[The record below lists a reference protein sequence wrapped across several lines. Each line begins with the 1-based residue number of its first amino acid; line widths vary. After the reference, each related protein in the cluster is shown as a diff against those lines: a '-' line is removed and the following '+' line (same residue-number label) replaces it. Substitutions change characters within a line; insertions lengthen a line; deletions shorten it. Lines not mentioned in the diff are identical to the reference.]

1 MESFRK
7 PFADCGRRGDFMRK
21 CLLIYFISC
30 GCLLLCCCSRI
41 GIENS
46 AHSNDSNNIDYIEN
60 EINLPHGTI
69 GTSIEELIESTR
81 IFDSFLDFTYD
92 DFQYADNKVYTQI
105 KDAYASIDFFGE
117 FLKGNL
123 EKYPLYKDKY
133 LSLLDN
139 KVRFSVKE
147 SSEEYFLHDFFSPSF
162 DMRNYTYYFFDMNI
176 DDNPELAI
184 VYNNAI
190 HIFHFDE
197 ILDEFSLWL
206 DMSPSWYQLNGSL
219 KIRWNRD
226 GLSHVFYQLD
236 ENGKEFISVYFHSA
250 QKPNSKG
257 EAEEYYMVALP
268 NHLFESGNIVI
279 TEELLS
285 QAYYSKS
292 YKLLYFRL
300 EEEQYYEITKSYF
313 DAEKLANEALKDVSF
328 SFEEL
333 FEE

>member
-1 MESFRK
+1 
-7 PFADCGRRGDFMRK
+7 MRK
-21 CLLIYFISC
+21 CLLICFISC
-30 GCLLLCCCSRI
+30 GYLLLFCCSRI
-41 GIENS
+41 GMENS
-46 AHSNDSNNIDYIEN
+46 ALSNDSNNINYIEN
-60 EINLPHGTI
+60 EINLHQD
-69 GTSIEELIESTR
+69 TSTNIEEMIESER

-92 DFQYADNKVYTQI
+92 DFQYADNKVYTQL
-105 KDAYASIDFFGE
+105 KDVYGSIDFFSD
-117 FLKGNL
+117 FLKGNT

-133 LSLLDN
+133 LNLLDN
-139 KVRFSVKE
+139 KVRFLVKE
-147 SSEEYFLHDFFSPSF
+147 SSEEYFLNDFFSPSF
-162 DMRNYTYYFFDMNI
+162 DMRSCTYYFFDMNK

-184 VYNNAI
+184 VYNNATY
-190 HIFHFDE
+190 IFHYDE

-219 KIRWNRD
+219 KIRWDRD

-236 ENGKEFISVYFHSA
+236 ENGKELISVYFHST

-257 EAEEYYMVALP
+257 EAEEYYMAALP
-268 NHLFESGNIVI
+268 NYFFESGNIVI
-279 TEELLS
+279 TEELIS

-300 EEEQYYEITKSYF
+300 EEEQYYKITKSYF
-313 DAEKLANEALKDVSF
+313 DEEELANEALKDVCF